1 MIKKEYER
9 LMQLVEK
16 SARLEVPIEEILKES
31 VIFFEKLRTE
41 FPKAGK
47 DEREEMIHMM
57 TTLHARLQQV
67 SRESA
72 ESAGM
77 SEEDLN
83 AYAEDPSNFTPEQW
97 QSVQETRRK
106 LYDSAR
112 KFSATMDE
120 QSRGI
125 SGESEE
131 APKRKS
137 KTIKPRTRRAKR
149 GDWTKS

>member
-16 SARLEVPIEEILKES
+16 SARLEVSVEEILRES
-31 VIFFEKLRTE
+31 VGFFEKLRAE

-47 DEREEMIHMM
+47 DQREEMIHMM
-57 TTLHARLQQV
+57 TTLHERLQQV
-67 SRESA
+67 SKESA
-72 ESAGM
+72 EGAGM

-83 AYAEDPSNFTPEQW
+83 AYAEDPRNFTPEQW
-97 QSVQETRRK
+97 QMVQETRRK

-125 SGESEE
+125 LGER

-137 KTIKPRTRRAKR
+137 IKPQTRRAKR